1 MLDLSQIRSTFA
13 PRRRSVPL
21 SIMSVQYAASY
32 IGRSVSTVY
41 RLVAN
46 GHIGV
51 IRDGRRIFPFVD
63 DLDAWLDMTEAS
75 SQGDVR

>member
-1 MLDLSQIRSTFA
+1 MFDLSQILSTFS

-21 SIMSVQYAASY
+21 CMVSVQFAASY
-32 IGRSVSTVY
+32 IGRSASTVY

-51 IRDGRRIFPFVD
+51 LRDGRRIFPFVD

-75 SQGDVR
+75 SQGDVL